1 MPRFV
6 SRFSA
11 AWPAEKDARLAQ
23 LWDEGLTTS
32 AIAATMEIT
41 KNAVIGRAHRLGLAK
56 RPSPIPVKGSDK
68 LRKPRAARPRKPK
81 AAKPQPKQ
89 HRQSGARSLV
99 VAQAV
104 QPVAPPPPPAPRPEP
119 RPMIRLGRADGCRFP
134 LWGRGKPTHVYC
146 DAPRARSFMPYCEA
160 HCRVAY
166 QARDAA

>member
-1 MPRFV
+1 M
-6 SRFSA
+6 SRFA
-11 AWPAEKDARLAQ
+11 KTWTPEDDARLSA
-23 LWDEGLTTS
+23 LWNAGHTTA

-56 RPSPIPVKGSDK
+56 RPSPIPVKGSG
-68 LRKPRAARPRKPK
+68 KPRERRLGRPRKQK
-81 AAKPQPKQ
+81 VAKPQPTQ

-119 RPMIRLGRADGCRFP
+119 RPMIRLGRGDGCRFP
-134 LWGRGKPTHVYC
+134 QWGNGPPTHVYC

-160 HCRVAY
+160 CCRVAY
-166 QARDAA
+166 RQAEAA